1 MKAFATL
8 SALLA
13 LTSTTSASAAGI
25 SFGTLFARGSPGPL
39 GFTPGLKV
47 PTDCFDTPE
56 GPKCPAQ
63 LASGNLL
70 VTGKHVTLSEEKPN
84 EGTNLSSNTLL
95 VDLINKSDKFFEVS
109 TLSLFDFP
117 AGFETKKCTF
127 HFIHEG
133 GNKTAS
139 NLYSVWELENNGTS
153 ATEQT
158 TWATRPKRVKVVGLF
173 DTKEAE
179 QIAYPTRR
187 FGAPFLSAFGVRP
200 KPSDFIPQVHAFQCP
215 KGGRVVFE
223 VANSIKKRG
232 TKALEVPGH
241 LGLGIEILDTPTPWF
256 GFKAS
261 VRGNHS

>member
-8 SALLA
+8 SALFA
-13 LTSTTSASAAGI
+13 LSSTTSAGAAGT
-25 SFGTLFARGSPGPL
+25 SFGTLFARALTGPL
-39 GFTPGLKV
+39 DFTPGIKV

-70 VTGKHVTLSEEKPN
+70 VTGKHVILNEEKPN
-84 EGTNLSSNTLL
+84 EETNLGSNTLL
-95 VDLINKSDKFFEVS
+95 VDLVNKDDKFFEVS

-117 AGFETKKCTF
+117 AGFENGKCTF

-139 NLYSVWELENNGTS
+139 DLYSVWELEGNGTS
-153 ATEQT
+153 ATEKT
-158 TWATRPKRVKVVGLF
+158 TWATRPKRTKVVGLL

-187 FGAPFLSAFGVRP
+187 FGAPFLSAFGVRS
-200 KPSDFIPQVHAFQCP
+200 KPSKFIPSTHAFQCP
-215 KGGRVVFE
+215 KGGRLVFE
-223 VANSIKKRG
+223 VANSVNKRG
-232 TKALEVPGH
+232 TKALQVPGH
-241 LGLGIEILDTPTPWF
+241 LGLGIEIFDTPTPWF

-261 VRGNHS
+261 VRGNRS